1 MKDNLNEEIL
11 RQLSLIKFDRSK
23 TISENNI
30 QFISEQE
37 WCKSKEAAGVKSVLF
52 IQGFFKC
59 STISY
64 EVFD

>member
-30 QFISEQE
+30 QFISE
-37 WCKSKEAAGVKSVLF
+37 
-52 IQGFFKC
+52 
-59 STISY
+59 
-64 EVFD
+64 